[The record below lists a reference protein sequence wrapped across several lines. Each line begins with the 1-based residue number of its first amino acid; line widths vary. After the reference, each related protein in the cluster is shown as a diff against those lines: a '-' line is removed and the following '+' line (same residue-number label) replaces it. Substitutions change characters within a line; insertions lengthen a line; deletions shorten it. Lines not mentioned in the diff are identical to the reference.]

1 MERTYV
7 QLNIVNLITVT
18 IMAAIGI
25 LIVGFIA
32 NALKQYSDGGGGGS
46 Q

>member
-18 IMAAIGI
+18 IMASIGI

-32 NALKQYSDGGGGGS
+32 NNLKQYSGGGDTA

>member
-7 QLNIVNLITVT
+7 QLNIINLITVT
-18 IMAAIGI
+18 LMAAVGI

-32 NALKQYSDGGGGGS
+32 NSLKQYSGGGAS
-46 Q
+46 E

>member
-18 IMAAIGI
+18 IMASIGI
-25 LIVGFIA
+25 LILGFITHS
-32 NALKQYSDGGGGGS
+32 LKQYTGMGDTAL
-46 Q
+46 

>member
-18 IMAAIGI
+18 LMAAVWI
-25 LIVGFIA
+25 LIVGFVA
-32 NALKQYSDGGGGGS
+32 NSLKQYSGGGS

>member
-7 QLNIVNLITVT
+7 QLNIINLITVT
-18 IMAAIGI
+18 LMAAVGI

-32 NALKQYSDGGGGGS
+32 NTLKQKGGS
-46 Q
+46 DAA